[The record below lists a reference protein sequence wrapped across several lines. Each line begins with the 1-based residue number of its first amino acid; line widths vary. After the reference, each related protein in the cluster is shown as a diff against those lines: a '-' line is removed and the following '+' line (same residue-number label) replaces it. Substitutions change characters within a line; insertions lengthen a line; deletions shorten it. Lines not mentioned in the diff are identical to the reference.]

1 MKQLTKKNLA
11 ELAKTMPSLSESEQK
26 NFIGGTV
33 VIVDR
38 HGNIVQGNNQ
48 LIKDYSTLNA
58 DKENVYWYVQGKD
71 GTIENNFKSAGSI
84 SNNNHNGAI
93 NDMDMEGTAINKD
106 VMSFLACNTD
116 VEWSMALRD
125 EESNS
130 GYYGRINTSNSP
142 DKVDVLDYGT
152 GYTEWYHSH
161 PFDNRRP
168 EELGPSSGDYEVAN
182 KLTSEDS
189 GYNYKK
195 CTVYEARTGEWI
207 TYYGKKDDDEV
218 YVKDMTRP

>member
-84 SNNNHNGAI
+84 SNNDHNGAI

-130 GYYGRINTSNSP
+130 GYYG
-142 DKVDVLDYGT
+142 
-152 GYTEWYHSH
+152 E
-161 PFDNRRP
+161 
-168 EELGPSSGDYEVAN
+168 
-182 KLTSEDS
+182 
-189 GYNYKK
+189 
-195 CTVYEARTGEWI
+195 
-207 TYYGKKDDDEV
+207 
-218 YVKDMTRP
+218 